1 MSITKSEWYGII
13 IEHFDIT
20 DTETRKVLLSIDE
33 EDQSQ
38 VLTDLTSKLYDS
50 IVHKI
55 TEIDFGTIPD
65 TNGDITKM
73 ENFDQMVDCLD
84 TMESLLETYKQDTAP
99 AVTVK
104 KAIANLAARKD
115 MFEKAFRY
123 DIEMPIV
130 MYNTLALA
138 CVAST
143 SYLISTCVE
152 FIKSPSDESFTISLN
167 KTGSIKTQE
176 SLMFRNLQK
185 FNTSCDKGEF
195 DKCMEHVI
203 STKVKNLI
211 GGVPTGVGLLAIGAI
226 AGILLSIIPVMRE
239 LIFAF
244 YLSRVKMA
252 DYFEVQADLLE
263 MNAANVETSTTLDPK
278 KRKLVAKRQSNIAS
292 GFRKVANV
300 VEVKTKDADSKA
312 MKEIGSSNKKMK
324 IKDVTDKMPDSAAAS
339 LF

>member
-1 MSITKSEWYGII
+1 MSITRSEWNKIMT
-13 IEHFDIT
+13 EHFDIT
-20 DTETRKVLLSIDE
+20 DTETRRVLLAVDE
-33 EDQSQ
+33 EDQAQ
-38 VLTDLTSKLYDS
+38 VVTDLTSKLYDS

-73 ENFDQMVDCLD
+73 ENFSQMVDCLD
-84 TMESLLETYKQDTAP
+84 TMESLLDTYKQDTTA
-99 AVTVK
+99 AVTIK
-104 KAIANLAARKD
+104 KAVANIVARKD

-123 DIEMPIV
+123 EIEMPMV
-130 MYNTLALA
+130 MYNTLSLA

-143 SYLISTCVE
+143 SYLISACVE
-152 FIKSPSDESFTISLN
+152 FIKNPNDESFTISLN
-167 KTGSIKTQE
+167 KTGAIKTQE
-176 SLMFRNLQK
+176 SLMYKNLEK
-185 FNTSCDKGEF
+185 FNKSCEKGEF

-211 GGVPTGVGLLAIGAI
+211 GGVPTGVAILAIGAI
-226 AGILLSIIPVMRE
+226 AAILMSIIPIMRE

-244 YLSRVKMA
+244 YLSRVKMS
-252 DYFEVQADLLE
+252 DYFEVQADLLD

-278 KRKLVAKRQSNIAS
+278 KRKEVAKRQVNIAS
-292 GFRKVANV
+292 KFRKIANF

-312 MKEIGSSNKKMK
+312 IKEIGNSNKKLK